1 MFSHEKLRVYQA
13 AKQFLGW
20 RVELLKSV
28 KRKVAAVDHLVR
40 ASESIGLNIAH
51 ASGAWRSKER
61 MKYIGCASGSAL
73 ECAAAVDILAVKG
86 IVDVETSYSGK
97 QMLASIVG
105 MLFQWRETTD
115 NLIRE
120 ERGEFVV
127 AAPRVLFAH
136 ESLDV
141 YQLALKINGLIEQI
155 PPDTCSRDLIS
166 KLDKSA
172 TSVALNIAEGNGR
185 YTSSEKSSFFA
196 IAYRAAVQSVTLID
210 LGLSINDPELA
221 QKLKLDLSRVTMM
234 LAKLKKS
241 VA

>member
-1 MFSHEKLRVYQA
+1 M
-13 AKQFLGW
+13 
-20 RVELLKSV
+20 
-28 KRKVAAVDHLVR
+28 
-40 ASESIGLNIAH
+40 
-51 ASGAWRSKER
+51 
-61 MKYIGCASGSAL
+61 
-73 ECAAAVDILAVKG
+73 
-86 IVDVETSYSGK
+86 
-97 QMLASIVG
+97 
-105 MLFQWRETTD
+105 
-115 NLIRE
+115 
-120 ERGEFVV
+120 
-127 AAPRVLFAH
+127 FAH

-185 YTSSEKSSFFA
+185 YTSSEKSSFFT

-221 QKLKLDLSRVTMM
+221 EKIKGDLNRVTMM

-241 VA
+241 VE